1 MVTKNQIIKY
11 IELREKHARELMQ
24 IFKNHGSRELVA
36 RYKGELELA
45 VRLQMLIRGD
55 LNIEDYLSE

>member
-1 MVTKNQIIKY
+1 
-11 IELREKHARELMQ
+11 
-24 IFKNHGSRELVA
+24 LVA